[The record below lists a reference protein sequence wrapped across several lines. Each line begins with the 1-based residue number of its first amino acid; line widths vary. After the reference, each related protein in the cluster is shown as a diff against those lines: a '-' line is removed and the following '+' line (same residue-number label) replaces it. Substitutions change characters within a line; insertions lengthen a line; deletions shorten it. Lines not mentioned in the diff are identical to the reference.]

1 MGFLDKLTT
10 KIGPISDEKALEIIR
25 GNLGLIESLTKEY
38 IRNNGVTQSVAL
50 NERKEDREKNQSEL
64 NTAERNLLK
73 AHEAYPD
80 FYFNKPHYYVACS
93 IFNMYTS
100 EKIDKETKKEYSNY
114 LANGIFSKFVDK
126 YCRTLLNDVGT
137 LTRIPRTRDQV
148 LLQVK
153 AVRDFSTI
161 MLEYPYVV
169 DGKSISSRS
178 KEIFDE
184 SKKLESRVE
193 TIKNNL
199 LDSIER
205 NGIS

>member
-1 MGFLDKLTT
+1 
-10 KIGPISDEKALEIIR
+10 
-25 GNLGLIESLTKEY
+25 
-38 IRNNGVTQSVAL
+38 
-50 NERKEDREKNQSEL
+50 
-64 NTAERNLLK
+64 
-73 AHEAYPD
+73 
-80 FYFNKPHYYVACS
+80 
-93 IFNMYTS
+93 MYTS

-205 NGIS
+205 NGISRQRRM